1 LKIEKSS
8 FGRKEYGKQNNKEP
22 YKVKLDNNKIAILNY

>member
-8 FGRKEYGKQNNKEP
+8 FRRKEYGEQNNKEP
-22 YKVKLDNNKIAILNY
+22 YEVKFDNNKIAILNY